1 MNDGVVFINQNLF
14 WPLILVG
21 LVLLAVF
28 IWKEWSQRQERRF
41 WVKLVAAFLA
51 IASLVMIVTK
61 PSTWKKSTSGKG
73 IILTEGYR
81 SEKLDS
87 LKSIYKRIQTEHY
100 VKGRTLSILK
110 DADSFFLLGHGV
122 ESFDLWQLQDKS
134 IAFMGGKKVEGWTA
148 ISHENEIPFGEKLH
162 LNAEHSDPKTG
173 HWAILADNGGNPLD
187 SVPFGEVEKQ
197 LIQLNGKPKASGQ
210 FVYRLLEKDSE
221 GTIISEEPVPIIVVE
236 GEPLKILMVN
246 TFPTFETKYL
256 KNFLTDKGH
265 QVMAR
270 TQLTKGKYKFEYF
283 NGALNPI
290 YSFTEENLKGYD
302 LLVIDTDS
310 YAALGRR
317 SKEAMEKTMKTH
329 GLGVFIQPDESLFR
343 LSERQSPFQFNR
355 DFDTEIIMEESSQ
368 TLKKYPFEFKND
380 VRTQKI
386 SVDSVLVA
394 AYVPIEKGKIG
405 TTVLQNTY
413 QWILDGSES
422 LYANIWTQ
430 ILKSITKEQEKTI
443 AWKSITE
450 TPRINEPFE
459 FEVRTSMNG
468 IEVTTDEGVNIP
480 LIQNSMVTNKWRGVK
495 YPRKSGWNTI
505 EVSNDT
511 VSKFS
516 YFVFDK
522 NQRKSIA
529 LSEKLKA
536 NYREFGAQKG
546 FNSVSSSSHKE
557 LEPISSIWFYMVLLL
572 CLGWLW
578 LEPKLGN

>member
-1 MNDGVVFINQNLF
+1 MNDAVVFMNQGLL
-14 WPLILVG
+14 WPVILVG
-21 LVLLAVF
+21 LLLCAVF
-28 IWKEWSQRQERRF
+28 IWKEWSQRKERRF
-41 WVKLVAAFLA
+41 WLKVIASFLA
-51 IASLVMIVTK
+51 IFSLVMLVLK
-61 PSTWKKSTSGKG
+61 PSTPQQSVKGKG
-73 IILTEGYR
+73 IVLTAGY
-81 SEKLDS
+81 SPAQLDS
-87 LKSIYKRIQTEHY
+87 LQAIYKRIKTEEY

-110 DADSFFLLGHGV
+110 EADTLFLLGHGM
-122 ESFDLWQLQDKS
+122 EPFDLWQVRDKS
-134 IAFMGGKKVEGWTA
+134 VAFFGGEKLEGWTA
-148 ISHENEIPFGEKLH
+148 ISYKNEVSLGETFQVKAKYV
-162 LNAEHSDPKTG
+162 NPQRG
-173 HWAILADNGGNPLD
+173 NWAILTDNGGNALD
-187 SVPFGEVEKQ
+187 SVPFEEMEEQAVTLMG
-197 LIQLNGKPKASGQ
+197 NPKASGQ

-221 GTIISEEPVPIIVVE
+221 GTIISEEPVPIMIVE
-236 GEPLKILMVN
+236 SEPLKILMVN

-256 KNFLTDKGH
+256 KNFLTEKGH
-265 QVMAR
+265 EVLAR

-283 NGALNPI
+283 NGASNPI

-310 YAALGRR
+310 YTALGRR
-317 SKEAMEKTMKTH
+317 SKEAMEEAMKTH
-329 GLGVFIQPDESLFR
+329 SLGVFIQPGESLFR

-355 DFDTEIIMEESSQ
+355 DFDTEIIIEESSQ
-368 TLKKYPFEFKND
+368 TLQKYPFEFKND
-380 VRTQKI
+380 VRTQRI
-386 SVDSVLVA
+386 MIDSVLVA

-430 ILKSITKEQEKTI
+430 ILKSIIKEQEKVI

-450 TPRINEPFE
+450 IPRINEPYE

-468 IEVTTDEGVNIP
+468 IEVTTDEGVKIP
-480 LIQNSMVTNKWRGVK
+480 LIQNSLVPNKWRGVK
-495 YPRKSGWNTI
+495 YPRKSGWNSI

-536 NYREFGAQKG
+536 NYREFGDQKG
-546 FNSVSSSSHKE
+546 FNSVTSSSHKE
-557 LEPISSIWFYMVLLL
+557 LEPISSIWFYTVLLL